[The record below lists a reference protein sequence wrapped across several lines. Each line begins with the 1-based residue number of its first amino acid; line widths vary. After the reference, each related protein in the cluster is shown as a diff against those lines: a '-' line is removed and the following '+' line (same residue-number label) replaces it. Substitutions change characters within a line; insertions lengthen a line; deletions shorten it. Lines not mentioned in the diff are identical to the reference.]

1 MITIQ
6 DRDEFLIS
14 TVIKLI
20 KRRAIPNLKNVIGKT
35 HAADIAHWFSQLC
48 PEEKT
53 LLFDILIKEK
63 RMGEVMHELNI
74 EDRSFFIETTEPTD
88 LAEVLHSMPPDDVS
102 TILANLPGEKQG
114 ELLKLIE
121 GKALTNLEQLL
132 QYEDRTAGYIM
143 TPNFLPYQRG

>member
-1 MITIQ
+1 
-6 DRDEFLIS
+6 
-14 TVIKLI
+14 
-20 KRRAIPNLKNVIGKT
+20 
-35 HAADIAHWFSQLC
+35 
-48 PEEKT
+48 
-53 LLFDILIKEK
+53 
-63 RMGEVMHELNI
+63 MGEVMHELNI

-121 GKALTNLEQLL
+121 GKAFTNLEQLL